1 MDNQGTLAI
10 RVQGVPY
17 PIVFGDWTH
26 DKLYHTVEFQGG
38 DQAALQA
45 FVGSEGNPIPGGT
58 RVLTSV
64 DTNLIRGGDTGLQM
78 GYEMLIYS
86 VQIQVVREMSRAV
99 GQAAFTLEDT
109 ATLQLSRPPHV
120 GGYDPA
126 VVNGGVMFDFLRKTF
141 FRFTVNTKTQTE
153 GPADEF
159 PQGSGVHVF
168 STGTS
173 VEVAGNGPPSP
184 RDQSALVLPI
194 WIRDNLSF
202 RALLAPQ
209 AALGLVNGAG
219 PAFIGGYTDW
229 SGLPAVAQGFDV
241 RVTLEG
247 LLKRPVV

>member
-26 DKLYHTVEFQGG
+26 DKLYHTVEFEGL
-38 DQAALQA
+38 DTNALQA
-45 FVGSEGNPIPGGT
+45 FTGAQGNQIPGGT
-58 RVLTSV
+58 RVLTDV

-78 GYEMLIYS
+78 GYEMLVYS
-86 VQIQVVREMSRAV
+86 IQVEICREMATT
-99 GQAAFTLEDT
+99 AANFAFQDT
-109 ATLQLSRPPHV
+109 NATQLSRPTHV

-126 VVNGGVMFDFLRKTF
+126 VTNGGVLFDFMRKTYF
-141 FRFTVNTKTQTE
+141 KFTVNTKVQSE
-153 GPADEF
+153 GAVSEY
-159 PQGSGVHVF
+159 PQGSGIHVF
-168 STGTS
+168 TTGTS
-173 VEVAGNGPPSP
+173 VEVASNGPPSP

-209 AALGLVNGAG
+209 AALGVTGIAG
-219 PAFIGGYTDW
+219 TVTGYTDW
-229 SGLPAVAQGFDV
+229 SGLQGTARLGFDV

>member
-26 DKLYHTVEFQGG
+26 DKLYHTVEFTGG
-38 DQAALQA
+38 DTNALNA

-58 RVLTSV
+58 RVLTLV
-64 DTNLIRGGDTGLQM
+64 DTNLIRGGDNGLQM

-86 VQIQVVREMSRAV
+86 IQIQVVREMATNVAGGAFALQDTNAV
-99 GQAAFTLEDT
+99 
-109 ATLQLSRPPHV
+109 QLSRPPHV

-126 VVNGGVMFDFLRKTF
+126 VVNGGVVFDFLRKTY
-141 FRFTVNTKTQTE
+141 FRFSVNTKTQNE

-202 RALLAPQ
+202 RAQIAPQ
-209 AALGLVNGAG
+209 APLGVAG
-219 PAFIGGYTDW
+219 VAGTVTGYADW
-229 SGLPAVAQGFDV
+229 SGLQGTTALGFDV

>member
-26 DKLYHTVEFQGG
+26 DKLYHTVEFTGG
-38 DQAALQA
+38 DTAALQA
-45 FVGSEGNPIPGGT
+45 FIGSVGNQIPGGT
-58 RVLTSV
+58 RVLTEV
-64 DTNLIRGGDTGLQM
+64 DTNLVRGGDTGLQM
-78 GYEMLIYS
+78 GYEMLVYS
-86 VQIQVVREMSRAV
+86 IQVEITREMATNLAGGAFALQDTNAV
-99 GQAAFTLEDT
+99 
-109 ATLQLSRPPHV
+109 QLSRPPHV

-126 VVNGGVMFDFLRKTF
+126 VTNGGVLFDFLRKTF
-141 FRFTVNTKTQTE
+141 FKFTVNTKVQSE
-153 GPADEF
+153 GPAAEY

-168 STGTS
+168 STGTA
-173 VEVAGNGPPSP
+173 VEVASNGPPSP

-202 RALLAPQ
+202 RALIQPSAP
-209 AALGLVNGAG
+209 LGVAG
-219 PAFIGGYTDW
+219 VAGTVTGYTDW
-229 SGLPAVAQGFDV
+229 SGLAATAALGFDV